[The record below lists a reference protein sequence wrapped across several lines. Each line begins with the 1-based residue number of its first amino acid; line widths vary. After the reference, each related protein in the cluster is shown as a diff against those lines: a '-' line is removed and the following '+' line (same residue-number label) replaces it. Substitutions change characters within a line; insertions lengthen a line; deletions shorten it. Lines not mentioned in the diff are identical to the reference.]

1 MLSLPNIV
9 RLGLPEGGSF
19 KIRFK
24 TLTQEK
30 DKFVLTSS
38 KFDVSYVMGR
48 PDEVAGPAWACR
60 RSAALARSSATDL
73 VWAVDADAD
82 ADDDVDGDVK

>member
-1 MLSLPNIV
+1 MLSLPSIV

-38 KFDVSYVMGR
+38 KFDESYVMGR
-48 PDEVAGPAWACR
+48 PDEVEGPA
-60 RSAALARSSATDL
+60 
-73 VWAVDADAD
+73 
-82 ADDDVDGDVK
+82 